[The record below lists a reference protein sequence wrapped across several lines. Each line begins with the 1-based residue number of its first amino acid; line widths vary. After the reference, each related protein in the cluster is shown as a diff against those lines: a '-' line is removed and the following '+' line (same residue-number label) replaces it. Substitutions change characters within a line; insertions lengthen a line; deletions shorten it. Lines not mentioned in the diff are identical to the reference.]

1 MNAFLGNTIN
11 ELYSSVS
18 APVAATR
25 DALEERL
32 QSVGETTSFLNNRM
46 MDNIEYRREK
56 LKETIEKEAK
66 EEGRSSQKFHDK
78 WDTKSRY

>member
-1 MNAFLGNTIN
+1 MGNTIN

-18 APVAATR
+18 TPVAATR

-32 QSVGETTSFLNNRM
+32 QSVGKTTSSFNNRM
-46 MDNIEYRREK
+46 MDNIEYIREK
-56 LKETIEKEAK
+56 LKDTIEKEAK
-66 EEGRSSQKFHDK
+66 EEGRSLQKFCDK

>member
-1 MNAFLGNTIN
+1 MGNTIN

-18 APVAATR
+18 ASVAATR

-32 QSVGETTSFLNNRM
+32 QSVGKTTSLFNNRM
-46 MDNIEYRREK
+46 MDNIEYIREK
-56 LKETIEKEAK
+56 LKDTIEKEAK
-66 EEGRSSQKFHDK
+66 EEGRSLQKFCDK